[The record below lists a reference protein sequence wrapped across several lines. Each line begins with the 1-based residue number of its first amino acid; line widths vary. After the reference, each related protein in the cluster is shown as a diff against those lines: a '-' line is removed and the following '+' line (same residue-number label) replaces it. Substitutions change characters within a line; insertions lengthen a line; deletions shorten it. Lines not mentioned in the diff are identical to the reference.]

1 MIISG
6 LRKISETYLCNTP
19 IVAAEHMV
27 EGKDALEGGYRMVR
41 IRQTKIYLYAVQLVL
56 ILAIVI
62 YLLEAKS
69 GFSLK
74 PFYLPLDS
82 FIYFVI
88 LMLLLFNIEGCFF
101 RGLEMRV
108 IKADSSRYYM
118 SKRSI
123 RRGLAIIAISALVIV
138 ILWVPVFSDG
148 VESVLSESGEIDG
161 VRSFYNK
168 DALGLTTTSRIS
180 FSCEGEAYV
189 YVVTEK
195 NFLAYSGNMDQLKFY
210 RINSNNYIV
219 NPSTSFTFPDSDYG
233 KFYMVLDYRFSTV
246 DTVQYTVHQTMSTTF
261 TSYVPLFAIF
271 FIIVNVGWLSYL
283 IPMSKRYST
292 KAIYR

>member
-1 MIISG
+1 
-6 LRKISETYLCNTP
+6 
-19 IVAAEHMV
+19 MV
-27 EGKDALEGGYRMVR
+27 EGKDALEGGYRMMR
-41 IRQTKIYLYAVQLVL
+41 IQRTKIYLYAVQLVL

-62 YLLEAKS
+62 FLLNAEG

-108 IKADSSRYYM
+108 VKTDSAKYYM
-118 SKRSI
+118 TKRSI
-123 RRGLAIIAISALVIV
+123 SRGLVIIAISALVIV
-138 ILWVPVFSDG
+138 ILWVPAISDG

-168 DALGLTTTSRIS
+168 DPLGLTTTSGIA
-180 FSCEGEAYV
+180 FTCEGEAYV
-189 YVVTEK
+189 YVVTEE
-195 NFLAYSGNMDQLKFY
+195 NFLTHSGNMDQLRFY
-210 RINSNNYIV
+210 RINSNDYIV

-233 KFYMVLDYRFSTV
+233 KYYMVIDYRFSSV
-246 DTVQYTVHQTMSTTF
+246 DTVQYTVNQTISTTF

-271 FIIVNVGWLSYL
+271 FIIVNVGWLTYL
-283 IPMSKRYST
+283 LPMKKRYSA